1 MREGITVNAQV
12 INEFFKHYLMIL
24 QESENFYIPLLIIFT
39 SDNEGYN
46 SGLQFRNYHLLNTQ
60 PLMKNMKL
68 LIVDD
73 EPGIT
78 SFLKEGLE
86 EASYSVD
93 IASDGKS
100 GLDMALSNTYSLIIL
115 DWMIPVL
122 SGIEV
127 CNQIRKTGS
136 MVPII
141 FLTAKKNLD
150 DLLIG
155 FEAGANDY
163 IKKPFEFE
171 ELLVRIN
178 AQLKKSLKEEN
189 TLTVGKLT
197 INTLSH
203 QVFFD
208 SKEIIFTPKEF
219 SLLEYLVHNMDS
231 VCTRNRILQEVW
243 EIPPESDT
251 SVVDVFIT
259 FIRRKLE
266 KAGGRK
272 IIQTIYGIGYV
283 VREQD
288 LL

>member
-1 MREGITVNAQV
+1 MKNL
-12 INEFFKHYLMIL
+12 K
-24 QESENFYIPLLIIFT
+24 LLII
-39 SDNEGYN
+39 
-46 SGLQFRNYHLLNTQ
+46 
-60 PLMKNMKL
+60 
-68 LIVDD
+68 DD

-86 EASYSVD
+86 EADYSVD
-93 IASDGKS
+93 IANNGKS
-100 GLDMALSNTYSLIIL
+100 GLELALSNNYNLIIL
-115 DWMIPVL
+115 DWMIPNI

-127 CNQIRKTGS
+127 CRQIRKTGN

-141 FLTAKKNLD
+141 FLTAKKTLD
-150 DLLIG
+150 DLVFG

-171 ELLVRIN
+171 ELLARIN
-178 AQLKKSLKEEN
+178 AQLKKSLSGDI
-189 TLTVGKLT
+189 TLKSGKLT
-197 INTLSH
+197 INPISH

-208 SKEIIFTPKEF
+208 SKEVTLTPKEF
-219 SLLEYLVHNMDS
+219 ALLEYLVRNMDS
-231 VCTRNRILQEVW
+231 VCTRNRILEQVW
-243 EIPPESDT
+243 EIPSESDT

-272 IIQTIYGIGYV
+272 IIQTIYGVGYI
-283 VREQD
+283 VRERD